1 MTNID
6 ILSLPLDLIDVP
18 LDRAR
23 SYDAGTA
30 EALASI
36 IAEQGLMHPIR
47 VRANGE
53 RFTLIAGMHR
63 LEAHRINGAETI
75 AATVSQAET
84 DEAARLEEVME
95 NLGRGELIALDRCQH
110 LYELKVAWLTLHPEA
125 AAGGDRKS
133 IKAQSLRFDPEGPQI
148 LGFAATVAEKLGLGI
163 RTIEAAVKIWTD
175 LTPASRLRLIGTD
188 LARKQ
193 TELKALSEQKPAM
206 QAKILELIENEAMP
220 AIQNVAQALAHL
232 EGTLPMTAVERM
244 VRTIRTG
251 LKELPDASFDLLVAE
266 NEERI
271 LASLKRSGRI

>member
-1 MTNID
+1 MANSDT
-6 ILSLPLDLIDVP
+6 LTLPLDMIDVP
-18 LDRAR
+18 KNRAR
-23 SYDAGTA
+23 GFDSAAA
-30 EALASI
+30 EALAAI

-47 VRANGE
+47 VRPNGE
-53 RFTLIAGMHR
+53 RFTLIAGLHR

-84 DEAARLEEVME
+84 EEAARLEEVME

-110 LYELKVAWLTLHPEA
+110 LYELKVAWQGIHPEA
-125 AAGGDRKS
+125 AHGGDRKS
-133 IKAQSLRFDPEGPQI
+133 IKVQTLHFDPNAPEVFGLAEAI
-148 LGFAATVAEKLGLGI
+148 AEKIGLSR
-163 RTIEAAVKIWTD
+163 RTIYASIKIWTD

-206 QAKILELIENEAMP
+206 QAKILELIESEEHP
-220 AIQNVAQALAHL
+220 AVQNVAQAIAHL
-232 EGTLPMTAVERM
+232 EGTLPVTAVERM